1 MIERIRFSYEIIE
14 ISRLKNTLWM
24 RIRLWLKRICL
35 DMIVRERTFDSKK
48 DVLVCNES
56 KQDVETSAL
65 TEWKNAI
72 CVRETFNRYT
82 FFLDIIRDT
91 CGLILFWWRNYVEK
105 LKSRKVGRWF
115 ASEIKFS
122 GKIDRRSG
130 LMDLRQR
137 DWTLSTN
144 WKVFIIPNLELKFTN
159 KHN

>member
-105 LKSRKVGRWF
+105 LKSRKVGTVC
-115 ASEIKFS
+115 K
-122 GKIDRRSG
+122 
-130 LMDLRQR
+130 R
-137 DWTLSTN
+137 D
-144 WKVFIIPNLELKFTN
+144 KVFWKDRPAKWINGSPAKRLNFVHKLKSFYYSELGTQI
-159 KHN
+159 HE